1 MSEQRRDPV
10 LPEIEPADQTPDL
23 TLSEAQE
30 QATGHRD
37 GPLLVLGAA
46 GSGKTEVLAR
56 RLARLASEGV
66 GPEQVLV
73 LASSQAAARRLRD
86 RTEALLE
93 RPFEELWIGTW
104 EAICER
110 LLRDYA
116 AEAGLDPFFETV
128 GPAERL
134 AMLLDRIDELPL
146 RHHEIRGNPAGLL
159 ARIVDRIDALKSA
172 GVTAERFRRWS
183 EEQAGGSQSER
194 DSAAREREFAELYEM
209 HD

>member
-1 MSEQRRDPV
+1 MPEPRRDPV
-10 LPEIEPADQTPDL
+10 LPVIEPADQAPDL

-30 QATGHRD
+30 QAIGHRD

-66 GPEQVLV
+66 GPEQALV

-104 EAICER
+104 EALCER

-159 ARIVDRIDALKSA
+159 ARLLRRIDALKAEAVGAEALA
-172 GVTAERFRRWS
+172 GWAAEC
-183 EEQAGGSQSER
+183 
-194 DSAAREREFAELYEM
+194 
-209 HD
+209 